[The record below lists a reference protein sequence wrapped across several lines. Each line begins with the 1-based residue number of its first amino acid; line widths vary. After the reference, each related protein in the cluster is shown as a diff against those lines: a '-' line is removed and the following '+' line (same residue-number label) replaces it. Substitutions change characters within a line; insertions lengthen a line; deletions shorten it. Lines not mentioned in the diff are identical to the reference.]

1 MSIITEESSRAF
13 KQARRFKKS
22 NSEIK
27 IEPSWNV
34 YFRLFGNLIAMHS
47 PRAKELTI
55 RDCGRQTQTT
65 KDRLNWVLSEFGLW
79 SIIQRHGVWY
89 LINEKWEETRR
100 KGQYFFNL

>member
-1 MSIITEESSRAF
+1 MSIITDESSRAF
-13 KQARRFKKS
+13 KEARRFKKS

-65 KDRLNWVLSEFGLW
+65 KDRLNWILYEFWLW
-79 SIIQRHGVWY
+79 SIIQRNWIWY
-89 LINEKWEETRR
+89 LKTREWEEIRR
-100 KGQYFFNL
+100 NWQYFFNF

>member
-1 MSIITEESSRAF
+1 MSIITDESSRAF
-13 KQARRFKKS
+13 KEARRFKKS

-65 KDRLNWVLSEFGLW
+65 KERLNWVLSEFGLW
-79 SIIQRHGVWY
+79 SIIQRHGTWY
-89 LINEKWEETRR
+89 LINKNWEELRR
-100 KGQYFFNL
+100 NWQYFFNL

>member
-1 MSIITEESSRAF
+1 MSIITDQSSKAF
-13 KQARRFKKS
+13 REARRFKKS

-34 YFRLFGNLIAMHS
+34 YFRLFGNLIAMWS

-65 KDRLNWVLSEFGLW
+65 KERLNWILSEFGLW
-79 SIIQRHGVWY
+79 EITQEHWTWY
-89 LINEKWEETRR
+89 LRTWGEKTRR
-100 KGQYFFNL
+100 NWQYFFNL